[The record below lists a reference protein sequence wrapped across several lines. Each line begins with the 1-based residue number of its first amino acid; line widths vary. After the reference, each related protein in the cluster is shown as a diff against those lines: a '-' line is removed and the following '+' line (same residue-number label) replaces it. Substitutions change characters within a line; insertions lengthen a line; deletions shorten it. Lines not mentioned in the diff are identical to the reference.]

1 MIFPEK
7 FGGVLERIRSILEGD
22 MLFDLF
28 KMELLVGS
36 EGYARLRAEVRE
48 EFSNAHK
55 IAHGAMVF
63 ALLDVAFAIAVN
75 SITDAVGVQWSFNM
89 FRSASL
95 GDHVIAEAKVI
106 HRGRS
111 NMVVEFMAES
121 EQTRKRIAQGMAMA
135 LPLPRKN

>member
-1 MIFPEK
+1 MD
-7 FGGVLERIRSILEGD
+7 RIQAILKGD
-22 MLFDLF
+22 MVFDLF
-28 KMELLVGS
+28 KMEFVDGS

-48 EFSNAHK
+48 EFSNAHN

-75 SITDAVGVQWSFNM
+75 SITDSVGVQWSFNM

-95 GDHVIAEAKVI
+95 GDHVIAEARVI

-111 NMVVEFMAES
+111 NMVVEFTAES
-121 EQTRKRIAQGMAMA
+121 EQTGKSLARGTAMA
-135 LPLPRKN
+135 LPLQEKT